1 MPETELKPL
10 EIILATHNNYEMTAW
25 CLKWLYA
32 CTTET
37 PFRLI
42 VVDDSDD
49 LTGAMLEDYNKR
61 YGNLKVVRPEEKITN
76 GNQIIN
82 AGLKATEG
90 DIVCFM
96 TNNTIVEPQWVCAAI
111 DFMQGNENVGVM
123 GFKLLKPGGA
133 IEHAGIAFFPG
144 MEHHVNYG
152 VGEGANRHTY
162 FRNIGIVGWAL
173 VLLRRRAIPEGGLD
187 EKTYHGFRG
196 YDDIDNCLTIQQN
209 GWQIIYCGMGSAIHY
224 ALDTRGK
231 VLGENELKEIE
242 ENRVIFT
249 KKWGEQ
255 IAQGNPT

>member
-1 MPETELKPL
+1 MPESEVKPL

-32 CTTET
+32 STEL
-37 PFRLI
+37 PFRLV

-49 LTGAMLEDYNKR
+49 LTGSIFEDYNKR
-61 YGNLKVVRPEEKITN
+61 YGNIKVIRPEEKITS

-82 AGLKATEG
+82 TGIKNTEE

-96 TNNTIVEPQWVCAAI
+96 TNNTIVEPQWINAAL
-111 DFMQGNENVGVM
+111 DFMKGNENIGCM
-123 GFKLLKPGGA
+123 GFKLLKPGGS

-144 MEHHVNYG
+144 MAHHVNYG

-162 FRNIGIVGWAL
+162 FRDIGIVGWAL
-173 VLLRRRAIPEGGLD
+173 VLLRRRAVPEGGFD

-196 YDDIDNCLTIQQN
+196 YDDIDNCLVMQQM
-209 GWQIIYCGMGSAIHY
+209 GWKVIYCGMGSATHY

-231 VLGENELKEIE
+231 IMGDAELKEVE
-242 ENRVIFT
+242 DNRLIFT
-249 KKWGEQ
+249 KKWGEA
-255 IAQGNPT
+255 IAQGKPI